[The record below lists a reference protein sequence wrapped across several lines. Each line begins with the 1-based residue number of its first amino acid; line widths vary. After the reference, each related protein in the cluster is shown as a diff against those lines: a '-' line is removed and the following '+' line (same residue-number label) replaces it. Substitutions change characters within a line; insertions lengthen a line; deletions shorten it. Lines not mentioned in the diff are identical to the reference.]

1 MKQIYLAILV
11 WSGRQVKLIW
21 NHISIKNIICK
32 RLGKLIT
39 TLLKGKTSHQ
49 LVAFRLPHT
58 PIYYIKSGKNA
69 FHTKQ
74 TFLSF
79 KIMYSNRQIPGG
91 FMWQSNFQ
99 LLLWSILVTK
109 YLLTSCQKFHMAD
122 NVITDVYKPIYVPF
136 LLNVITNHPNYVSLL
151 WEKQFLEHSKHC
163 SQLASLSDIYVL
175 CYISF
180 SKSMVR
186 HENQNKVQK
195 LNDSP
200 VEQML
205 TAAFCWC

>member
-1 MKQIYLAILV
+1 MINLGDQIFISILSEVSHGRQRDYRCVQIY
-11 WSGRQVKLIW
+11 
-21 NHISIKNIICK
+21 
-32 RLGKLIT
+32 
-39 TLLKGKTSHQ
+39 
-49 LVAFRLPHT
+49 
-58 PIYYIKSGKNA
+58 
-69 FHTKQ
+69 
-74 TFLSF
+74 
-79 KIMYSNRQIPGG
+79 
-91 FMWQSNFQ
+91 
-99 LLLWSILVTK
+99 
-109 YLLTSCQKFHMAD
+109 
-122 NVITDVYKPIYVPF
+122 IYVPF

-163 SQLASLSDIYVL
+163 FQLASLSDIYVL

-205 TAAFCWC
+205 TAAFCWLLTAVNCCWLTKWPLEQLAHLVRTLHIEHIKFALVLVFIVLHKIV